1 MCATFTI
8 NSNTKGQIKWNTL
21 LLFSGI
27 IALWV
32 KKEYEIQ
39 EKMVSETANKHKK
52 ESNIDK

>member
-1 MCATFTI
+1 MEYVIAVMI
-8 NSNTKGQIKWNTL
+8 V

-52 ESNIDK
+52 ESNIDT